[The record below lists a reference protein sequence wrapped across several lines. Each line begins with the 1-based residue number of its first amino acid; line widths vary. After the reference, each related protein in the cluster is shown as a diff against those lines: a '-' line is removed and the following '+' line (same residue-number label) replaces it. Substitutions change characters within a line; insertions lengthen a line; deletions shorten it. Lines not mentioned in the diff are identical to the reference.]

1 MKKIILDTD
10 FGIDCDDAVAL
21 AMLINLQKKGECR
34 IAAVTLSTSR
44 KGAAAGVRAIFEYYG
59 AQPPEIGKY
68 GGSPLPADR
77 KNVYSEYL
85 AEKFGCDDASE
96 DATEVLKKCLME
108 TEGKI
113 LLVVIGPQCNLS
125 ALLRSEGGISLAEE
139 KIEAVYIMGGC
150 FDGMISEEFNIRQ
163 DVFSARYVA
172 DNCPVDTIY
181 VPFEAG
187 FDVLTGKNTLND
199 KNNPVGDAVRL
210 LFATE
215 FPDVSA
221 ENMERSSWDPIAA
234 LIAVRGA
241 ERYFG
246 LSEIGKADFSASSA
260 GKFLFSSDGN
270 ARYVLHGK
278 KENLKKDIDELTER

>member
-108 TEGKI
+108 
-113 LLVVIGPQCNLS
+113 
-125 ALLRSEGGISLAEE
+125 
-139 KIEAVYIMGGC
+139 IEAVYIMGGC